1 MCSTN
6 SARHLYEAERVDRQ
20 VDTLGNERA
29 DFPGQIFLHGS
40 WIAQRANR
48 DTSSCGIVEA
58 LGHVC
63 IVSAFCLHFKPERAL
78 RSRDR
83 IARETLL
90 VCEYEGTMSA
100 DSIR

>member
-20 VDTLGNERA
+20 VDTLGNERTY
-29 DFPGQIFLHGS
+29 FPGQIFLYS
-40 WIAQRANR
+40 ARIAQRTNC

-63 IVSAFCLHFKPERAL
+63 IVSAFCLHFKQKRAL

-90 VCEYEGTMSA
+90 VCEYAGTTSV